1 MIQNI
6 RRWVYC
12 EDMSSQCP
20 VPRQIQ
26 VINELSFVN
35 VPLGIGM
42 LLLGTL
48 SITWY
53 IPCII
58 ALCSTNFTHTS
69 CYRLLTIISFVSVYI
84 YSLVPKIRTLRK
96 HRFLLGAGSA
106 RADLRI
112 LSFHDINVTCTVQM
126 DIFCLMFNA
135 CLSGLLSLVGVPFCG
150 QSRTFIRIMGALAFC
165 KYRVKIKLLHY
176 FNRTKKLKIIVK

>member
-1 MIQNI
+1 MCD
-6 RRWVYC
+6 WA
-12 EDMSSQCP
+12 
-20 VPRQIQ
+20 
-26 VINELSFVN
+26 L
-35 VPLGIGM
+35 GM

-48 SITWY
+48 FITWY

-84 YSLVPKIRTLRK
+84 YSLVPKMCTLTK

-106 RADLRI
+106 RTDYKRI
-112 LSFHDINVTCTVQM
+112 LSCHNINVTCTVQM

-150 QSRTFIRIMGALAFC
+150 QSRTFIRIMGA
-165 KYRVKIKLLHY
+165 
-176 FNRTKKLKIIVK
+176 